1 MKIMFNKPLLIFLAA
16 ALLVAA
22 PSCAKKEQRLFRKSS
37 VIMATLVG
45 ITVSSDS
52 DRQAEEAIDRAM
64 KEIRELERL
73 LSFWT
78 EDSEI
83 AAINREAGAKPVKVS
98 PVTLDIIER
107 SVSISEKTGGAFD
120 PTIGPLMRLWD
131 FKERKRPGEEEIQRT
146 LGLVDYR
153 EMKTDK
159 AQSTAFLGRKGM
171 SFDTGGIA
179 KGYAADRAVE
189 ALKAGG
195 IRAGL
200 VSIAGD
206 IRAFGLK
213 PDGEPWR
220 IGIRDPRGQRSEI
233 IATLELTDEAVS
245 TSGDYERF
253 FMEDGVRYHHLL
265 DPRTG
270 QPARGCRSVTVIAK
284 EAVLTDGLSTGVF
297 VMGPEKG
304 MGLLEEMGLE
314 GVIVDEEGGIHVTG
328 GLKDR
333 LVWTEPPQ
341 KPHLNSN

>member
-1 MKIMFNKPLLIFLAA
+1 MKRRLKSPLIFLAA
-16 ALLVAA
+16 ALLIAA
-22 PSCAKKEQRLFRKSS
+22 PSCTKKQERLFRKSS
-37 VIMATLVG
+37 IIMTTLVS
-45 ITVSSDS
+45 ITVSADSDS
-52 DRQAEEAIDRAM
+52 RAEEAIDRAM
-64 KEIRELERL
+64 KELRELETL

-83 AAINREAGAKPVKVS
+83 AAINRNAGVGPVKVS
-98 PVTLDIIER
+98 PITLDVIEK
-107 SVSISEKTGGAFD
+107 SLYISEKTGGAFD
-120 PTIGPLMRLWD
+120 PTIGPLIRLWD
-131 FKERKRPGEEEIQRT
+131 FREKKRPSEEDIRRN

-153 EMKTDK
+153 EMKIDK
-159 AQSTAFLGRKGM
+159 ARSTAFLGRRDM

-179 KGYAADRAVE
+179 KGYAADKAVE
-189 ALKAGG
+189 VLKKNG

-220 IGIRDPRGQRSEI
+220 IGIRDPRGGRSDVM
-233 IATLELTDEAVS
+233 ATLGLADEAVS

-253 FMEDGVRYHHLL
+253 FIQDGVKYHHLL
-265 DPRTG
+265 DPKTG
-270 QPARGCRSVTVIAK
+270 QPARGCRSVTVLAK

-304 MGLLEEMGLE
+304 MRLIEEMGLE
-314 GVIVDEEGGIHVTG
+314 GVIVEAGGGIHLST

-333 LVWTEPPQ
+333 LEWTGDFQ
-341 KPHLNSN
+341 KAIINSN

>member
-1 MKIMFNKPLLIFLAA
+1 MKMLLRGPLMLLAV
-16 ALLVAA
+16 ALLMAA
-22 PSCAKKEQRLFRKSS
+22 PSCAKKEERLFRKSS
-37 VIMATLVG
+37 IIMTTLVS

-52 DRQAEEAIDRAM
+52 DRHAEKAIDRAM
-64 KEIRELERL
+64 KGLRELEAL

-83 AAINREAGAKPVKVS
+83 AAINRNAGVGPVKVS
-98 PVTLDIIER
+98 PVTLDVIDR
-107 SVSISEKTGGAFD
+107 SIYISEKTGGAFD

-131 FKERKRPGEEEIQRT
+131 FREKKRPGQDEIRRN

-153 EMKTDK
+153 EMKIDK
-159 AQSTAFLGRKGM
+159 AASAAFLGRKGM

-179 KGYAADRAVE
+179 KGYAADKAVE
-189 ALKAGG
+189 VLKKEG
-195 IRAGL
+195 IKAGL

-220 IGIRDPRGQRSEI
+220 IGIRDPRGGRSDVM
-233 IATLELTDEAVS
+233 ATLQLTDEAVS

-253 FMEDGVRYHHLL
+253 FIEDGVRYHHLL
-265 DPRTG
+265 DPKTG
-270 QPARGCRSVTVIAK
+270 QPARGCRSVTVLAK

-304 MGLLEEMGLE
+304 MKLLEEMGLDA
-314 GVIVDEEGGIHVTG
+314 VIVDAEGGIRLSR

-333 LVWTEPPQ
+333 LEWTGDFQ
-341 KPHLNSN
+341 KSHYK